1 MRQNFLWLIILSS
14 FLLTNCLPGEQT
26 NDGGQTITVYSFS
39 IMKESLEKEIYPA
52 FAAKWKVD
60 TK

>member
-1 MRQNFLWLIILSS
+1 LWLIVLSS